1 MQRALW
7 AQWRKTAGFLGLAFL
22 LSTAPIQPA
31 QADQSQS
38 QPVRLFGTMEFRTS
52 LKVLPRWERILAPAN
67 LEMRRLTD
75 RQAAPHSGPV
85 ARWRQMLAEAQA
97 KNDMQ
102 KLKTVNRFFNQWPYR
117 LDREVYD
124 AADHWATPEEFM
136 AHSGDCEDFG
146 IAKYFTLRQLGLAAS
161 QLRLVVVRDRI
172 RGIGHAV
179 LAVYLDDTVYIL
191 DNLTDQVLPHTRY
204 RHYLPQYS
212 VNENHG
218 WAHLPA
224 KAASAFAD
232 RPAPSSDTLLL
243 HDTSRV
249 SESLGKDP

>member
-1 MQRALW
+1 MMWRAFW
-7 AQWRKTAGFLGLAFL
+7 AEGRMAAGILALVAGAML
-22 LSTAPIQPA
+22 LQPA
-31 QADQSQS
+31 QAGQDLS
-38 QPVRLFGTMEFRTS
+38 QPVRLFGSVEFRTS
-52 LKVLPRWERILAPAN
+52 LKVLPRWERILTQASRQMKCLADKEAEAPS
-67 LEMRRLTD
+67 R
-75 RQAAPHSGPV
+75 PV
-85 ARWRQMLAEAQA
+85 TRWRQMLATAQA
-97 KNDMQ
+97 KNDMD

-117 LDREVYD
+117 LDRDVYG

-136 AHSGDCEDFG
+136 THSGDCEDFG
-146 IAKYFTLRQLGLAAS
+146 IAKYFTLRQLGLPAA

-179 LAVYLDDTVYIL
+179 LAVYLEDTVYIL

-212 VNENHG
+212 VNEIYG

-232 RPAPSSDTLLL
+232 RPAPLSDTS
-243 HDTSRV
+243 HARDTSRI
-249 SESLGKDP
+249 SDTLGKDP

>member
-1 MQRALW
+1 MAAGILALV
-7 AQWRKTAGFLGLAFL
+7 AGVVL
-22 LSTAPIQPA
+22 TEPA
-31 QADQSQS
+31 HAGQSPS
-38 QPVRLFGTMEFRTS
+38 QPVRLFGSVEFGTS
-52 LKVLPRWERILAPAN
+52 LKVLPRWERLLAQTAGQ
-67 LEMRRLTD
+67 MRRLAHGKA
-75 RQAAPHSGPV
+75 AAPSGPIT
-85 ARWRQMLAEAQA
+85 RWRRMLAAAQA
-97 KNDMQ
+97 KNDME

-117 LDREVYD
+117 LDREIYG

-136 AHSGDCEDFG
+136 THSGDCEDFG
-146 IAKYFTLRQLGLAAS
+146 IAKYFTLRQLGLTAG

-204 RHYLPQYS
+204 RHYRPQYS
-212 VNENHG
+212 VNEIQA

-232 RPAPSSDTLLL
+232 RPAPFSDT
-243 HDTSRV
+243 
-249 SESLGKDP
+249 LGKDP